1 MFRRFKEISSVN
13 GSERNRD
20 RYYVLGQ
27 LVEAV
32 NLLVNAPKA
41 ALLLPEIR
49 SNLVM
54 ALDGAQSIEEIAG
67 IPGRLTPVF
76 GRITAPAYPAWGASF
91 YTAAIL
97 LEILKIDASRRAA
110 MEIKYTPAIVEL
122 VRKDDISIERLEIEE
137 NLSLDSILK
146 KCLRNGILP
155 QALYTEGGFAREG
168 AVIITGTTAVEVVGI
183 ALRIAEAIKQD

>member
-1 MFRRFKEISSVN
+1 VN
-13 GSERNRD
+13 DSEKNRD

-32 NLLVNAPKA
+32 NLLASAPQA
-41 ALLLPEIR
+41 ALILPEIR

-76 GRITAPAYPAWGASF
+76 GKITAPAYPAWGASF

-122 VRKDDISIERLEIEE
+122 VRQDDISIERLEIEE
-137 NLSLDSILK
+137 NLSLEIIIKRS
-146 KCLRNGILP
+146 LRNGTVP
-155 QALYTEGGFAREG
+155 QAFYTEGGFAREG
-168 AVIITGTTAVEVVGI
+168 AVILTGDNAVQVAGT
-183 ALRIAEAIKQD
+183 ALRIAERI